1 MKKLSILG
9 IAVSVFVFSG
19 NAAWLGSSRT
29 VGLDST
35 PKSLSGLTGL
45 IESKEIVTGAVNGQ
59 LSAGAKSQLSDLP
72 VGQLSLSKAV
82 PVRWKDSVVGFTDG
96 LETISAQVIDAKQ
109 FGVPESGTWAAGLVM
124 VGVAL
129 ASWNSRRKAA

>member
-9 IAVSVFVFSG
+9 IAVSVLVFSG
-19 NAAWLGSSRT
+19 NAAWLSSSGT
-29 VGLDST
+29 SGVDSAS
-35 PKSLSGLTGL
+35 KSLSGLSSL
-45 IESKEIVTGAVNGQ
+45 IESKEIVTGAISGQ
-59 LSAGAKSQLSDLP
+59 LSAGVKSQLSALS
-72 VGQLSLSKAV
+72 VGQLSQSKAV
-82 PVRWKDSVVGFTDG
+82 PVRWKDSVVGLADG

-129 ASWNSRRKAA
+129 VSWNARRKAA